1 MITVV
6 AFAAQAERW
15 VPRPLKF
22 GLARLIG
29 MLVYWLVP
37 RIRRNTTA
45 NMSVVLNLPPT
56 DPRVRALAMRSVI
69 SYGEMTL
76 DFLRTYRMTPEE
88 LLRYTVAIEG
98 LHHLRAFKEM
108 GRGGIMI
115 TAHFGSWDCCGSLV
129 SVDQPTHVVAET
141 FGSRSLTA
149 VLDNVRARKN
159 LRTIQLGNA
168 ARGILRS
175 LRRGEFVA
183 LLADRPT
190 PGKGVQV
197 MFFDRPVW
205 VPDGA
210 AVLARHTGSPLLV
223 GGMIRYPDGTYS
235 AHGMPPIVI
244 DKDRPAAEA
253 VQEAMQQVMWNL
265 ETLIRKAPAQ
275 WYMFRPMWPEALDA

>member
-1 MITVV
+1 MIALV
-6 AFAAQAERW
+6 ALAARAERW

-22 GLARLIG
+22 GLARLFG

-69 SYGEMTL
+69 SYGEMMV
-76 DFLRTYRMTPEE
+76 DFLRTYRMTPEQ
-88 LLRYTVAIEG
+88 LLRYTAAIEG
-98 LHHLRAFKEM
+98 LHHLRAFKSM

-129 SVDQPTHVVAET
+129 SVDQPTHAVAET

-149 VLDNVRARKN
+149 LLDNVRARKN
-159 LRTIQLGNA
+159 LRSIQLGNA
-168 ARGILRS
+168 AREILRT

-205 VPDGA
+205 VPEGA

-244 DKDRPAAEA
+244 KKDQPAAEA
-253 VQEAMQQVMWNL
+253 VQAAMQQVMWDL

>member
-1 MITVV
+1 MITLV
-6 AFAAQAERW
+6 ALAASAERW
-15 VPRPLKF
+15 VPRPVKF
-22 GLARLIG
+22 GLARLFG

-45 NMSVVLNLPPT
+45 NMSVVLNLPAT

-69 SYGEMTL
+69 NYAEFMV

-88 LLRYTVAIEG
+88 LLRQTVTIEG
-98 LHHLRAFKEM
+98 LHHWREFQEM
-108 GRGGIMI
+108 ERGGIMV
-115 TAHFGSWDCCGSLV
+115 TAHFGNWDCCGSLV
-129 SVDQPTHVVAET
+129 SVDRPTYAVAET
-141 FGSRSLTA
+141 FSSRSATA
-149 VLDNVRARKN
+149 LLDSVRARKN
-159 LRTIQLGNA
+159 LRSIQLGNA
-168 ARGILRS
+168 ARGILRA

-205 VPDGA
+205 VPEGA

-223 GGMIRYPDGTYS
+223 GGMIRYADGTYS
-235 AHGMPPIVI
+235 AHGMAPIVI

-253 VQEAMQQVMWNL
+253 IQQAMQQVMQDL

>member
-1 MITVV
+1 
-6 AFAAQAERW
+6 
-15 VPRPLKF
+15 
-22 GLARLIG
+22 

-45 NMSVVLNLPPT
+45 NMSVVLNLPAT

-69 SYGEMTL
+69 NYAEFVV

-88 LLRYTVAIEG
+88 LLRQTVTIEG
-98 LHHLRAFKEM
+98 LHHWREFQAME
-108 GRGGIMI
+108 RGGIMV
-115 TAHFGSWDCCGSLV
+115 TAHFGNWDCCGSLV
-129 SVDQPTHVVAET
+129 SVDRPTYAVAET
-141 FGSRSLTA
+141 FSSRSATA
-149 VLDNVRARKN
+149 LLDSVRARKN
-159 LRTIQLGNA
+159 LRSIQLGNA
-168 ARGILRS
+168 ARGMLRA

-205 VPDGA
+205 VPEGA

-223 GGMIRYPDGTYS
+223 GGMIRYADGTYS
-235 AHGMPPIVI
+235 AHGMAPIVI

-253 VQEAMQQVMWNL
+253 IQQAMQQVMRDL

-275 WYMFRPMWPEALDA
+275 WYMFRPMWPEALDT

>member
-1 MITVV
+1 MITLL
-6 AFAAQAERW
+6 ALAAGAERW
-15 VPRPLKF
+15 VPHPLKF
-22 GLARLIG
+22 GMARLFG

-69 SYGEMTL
+69 SYGEL
-76 DFLRTYRMTPEE
+76 LVDFLRTHRMTPEE
-88 LLRYTVAIEG
+88 LLRHTVEIEG
-98 LHHLRAFKEM
+98 LHHLRKFQNM

-115 TAHFGSWDCCGSLV
+115 TAHFGSWDCCGALV
-129 SVDQPTHVVAET
+129 SVDHPTHAVAET
-141 FGSRSLTA
+141 FGSRALTA
-149 VLDNVRARKN
+149 LLDNVRARKN

-168 ARGILRS
+168 ARGILRT

-205 VPDGA
+205 VPEGA

-223 GGMIRYPDGTYS
+223 GGMVRYPNGTYS
-235 AHGMPPIVI
+235 AHGMPPIMI
-244 DKDRPAAEA
+244 DRDRPAAEA
-253 VQEAMQQVMWNL
+253 VPAAMQQVMRDL

>member
-1 MITVV
+1 MV
-6 AFAAQAERW
+6 AHAERW
-15 VPRPLKF
+15 VPRPLKI
-22 GLARLIG
+22 GLARLFG

-45 NMSVVLNLPPT
+45 NMSVVLNLPRT

-69 SYGEMTL
+69 NYGEYMV
-76 DFLRTYRMTPEE
+76 DFLRTYRMTQEE

-98 LHHLRAFKEM
+98 LHHLRAFKNM
-108 GRGGIMI
+108 GCGGIMI
-115 TAHFGSWDCCGSLV
+115 TAHFGSWDCCGGLV

-149 VLDNVRARKN
+149 LLDHVRARKN

-168 ARGILRS
+168 ARGILRT

-197 MFFDRPVW
+197 MFFNRPVW
-205 VPDGA
+205 VPEGA

-223 GGMIRYPDGTYS
+223 GGMIRYSDGTYS
-235 AHGMPPIVI
+235 AHGMRPIVI
-244 DKDRPAAEA
+244 DKDRAAAEA
-253 VQEAMQQVMWNL
+253 VQEAMQQVMWDL
-265 ETLIRKAPAQ
+265 ESLIRKAPAQ

>member
-1 MITVV
+1 VITLV
-6 AFAAQAERW
+6 AIAAQAERW
-15 VPRPLKF
+15 VPRAVKF
-22 GLARLIG
+22 GLARMFG

-45 NMSVVLNLPPT
+45 NMSVGLNLPPT

-69 SYGEMTL
+69 NYAEFMV
-76 DFLRTYRMTPEE
+76 DFLRTYRMTQEDV
-88 LLRYTVAIEG
+88 LRRTVAIEG
-98 LHHLRAFKEM
+98 LHHLRTFQNM

-115 TAHFGSWDCCGSLV
+115 TAHFGNWDCCGGLV

-141 FGSRSLTA
+141 FGSRSVTA
-149 VLDNVRARKN
+149 LLDDVRARKN

-168 ARGILRS
+168 ARGILRT

-190 PGKGVQV
+190 PGKGVRV
-197 MFFDRPVW
+197 RFFDRPVW
-205 VPDGA
+205 VPEGA

-235 AHGMPPIVI
+235 AHGLPPIVI

-253 VQEAMQQVMWNL
+253 VQEAMQQVMWDL
-265 ETLIRKAPAQ
+265 EVLIRKAPAQ
-275 WYMFRPMWPEALDA
+275 WYMFRRMWPEALDA

>member
-1 MITVV
+1 MITAV
-6 AFAAQAERW
+6 AIAAQAERW
-15 VPRPLKF
+15 VPRPVKF
-22 GLARLIG
+22 GLARLFG

-45 NMSVVLNLPPT
+45 NMSVVLKLPPT

-69 SYGEMTL
+69 NYAEFIV
-76 DFLRTYRMTPEE
+76 DFLRTYRMTQEDV
-88 LLRYTVAIEG
+88 LRRTVAIEG
-98 LHHLRAFKEM
+98 LHHLRAFQDM

-115 TAHFGSWDCCGSLV
+115 TAHFGSWDCCGGLV

-141 FGSRSLTA
+141 FGSRTLTA
-149 VLDNVRARKN
+149 LLDNVRARKN
-159 LRTIQLGNA
+159 LKTIQLGNA
-168 ARGILRS
+168 ARGILRT

-197 MFFDRPVW
+197 MFFNCPVW
-205 VPDGA
+205 VPEGA

-223 GGMIRYPDGTYS
+223 GGMIRYSDGTYS

-253 VQEAMQQVMWNL
+253 VQEAMQQVMWDL
-265 ETLIRKAPAQ
+265 ERLILKAPAQ

>member
-1 MITVV
+1 VITTI
-6 AFAAQAERW
+6 AIAAQVERW
-15 VPRPLKF
+15 VPRSLKF
-22 GLARLIG
+22 GLARLFG

-56 DPRVRALAMRSVI
+56 NPRVRALAMRSVI
-69 SYGEMTL
+69 SYGEL
-76 DFLRTYRMTPEE
+76 LVDFLRTYRLTPEE

-98 LHHLRAFKEM
+98 CQHLRNFKSM

-115 TAHFGSWDCCGSLV
+115 TAHFGSWDCCGGLV
-129 SVDQPTHVVAET
+129 SIDQPTHAVAET

-149 VLDNVRARKN
+149 LLDNVRARKN
-159 LRTIQLGNA
+159 LRSIQLGNA
-168 ARGILRS
+168 ARGILRT

-197 MFFDRPVW
+197 MFFNRPVW
-205 VPDGA
+205 VPEGA

-223 GGMIRYPDGTYS
+223 GGMVRYADGTYT
-235 AHGMPPIVI
+235 AHGMPPILI
-244 DKDRPAAEA
+244 DRDQPAAEA
-253 VQEAMQQVMWNL
+253 VQAAMQQVMWDL

-275 WYMFRPMWPEALDA
+275 WYMFRPMWPEALSA

>member
-1 MITVV
+1 MITLV
-6 AFAAQAERW
+6 AIAAQAERW
-15 VPRPLKF
+15 VPRPVKF
-22 GLARLIG
+22 GLARLFG

-45 NMSVVLNLPPT
+45 NMSVVLNRPPT

-69 SYGEMTL
+69 NYAEFIV
-76 DFLRTYRMTPEE
+76 DFLRNYRMTQEE
-88 LLRYTVAIEG
+88 LLRHTMAIEG
-98 LHHLRAFKEM
+98 LQHLRTFKSM

-129 SVDQPTHVVAET
+129 SVDQPTHAVAET
-141 FGSRSLTA
+141 FDSRSLTA
-149 VLDNVRARKN
+149 LLDNVRARKN

-168 ARGILRS
+168 ARGILRT

-205 VPDGA
+205 VPEGA

-223 GGMIRYPDGTYS
+223 GGMIRYFDGTYS
-235 AHGMPPIVI
+235 AHGMPPIMI

-253 VQEAMQQVMWNL
+253 VQAAMQQVMWDL

-275 WYMFRPMWPEALDA
+275 WYMFRPMWPEALEA

>member
-1 MITVV
+1 MI
-6 AFAAQAERW
+6 ALIALAARAERW
-15 VPRPLKF
+15 APRALKS
-22 GLARLIG
+22 GLARMVG

-69 SYGEMTL
+69 SYGEL
-76 DFLRTYRMTPEE
+76 LADFLRTYRLTPEE
-88 LLRYTVAIEG
+88 LLRHTMAIEG
-98 LHHLRAFKEM
+98 LHHLRAFQNM

-115 TAHFGSWDCCGSLV
+115 TAHFGSWDCCGGLV
-129 SVDQPTHVVAET
+129 SVDRPIHAVAET

-149 VLDNVRARKN
+149 LLDNVRARKN
-159 LRTIQLGNA
+159 LRSIQLGNA
-168 ARGILRS
+168 AREILRT

-205 VPDGA
+205 VPEGA

-223 GGMIRYPDGTYS
+223 GGMVRYADGTYT
-235 AHGMPPIVI
+235 AHGMPPIMI
-244 DKDRPAAEA
+244 DRDQPAAEA
-253 VQEAMQQVMWNL
+253 VQAAMQQVMWDL
-265 ETLIRKAPAQ
+265 EILIRKAPAQ